1 MPISSTPRAVEAS
14 SSPST
19 LRCPPS
25 GAASTSPTLR
35 RLRAA
40 WALLSQETTRAGNQ
54 FLPSEEREHALREAH
69 RHLDTAWQTLT
80 SLVLEQGSSETAT
93 KAAEMLGEA
102 NRRLPLIA
110 ASLRGPASF
119 GKDVAA

>member
-1 MPISSTPRAVEAS
+1 MPISSTRRAVEAP
-14 SSPST
+14 SSPVT

-35 RLRAA
+35 RLRGA
-40 WALLSQETTRAGNQ
+40 WALLSRETTRAGNPH
-54 FLPSEEREHALREAH
+54 LPVEERQHALQEAH
-69 RHLDTAWQTLT
+69 RHLDVAWQTLT

-93 KAAEMLGEA
+93 KAAEMLGEV
-102 NRRLPLIA
+102 NRRLPLL
-110 ASLRGPASF
+110 ASELRGPASF